1 VNGAYKDEPSA
12 TTPLG
17 KLIHDFNCISA
28 NDMYYPVLA
37 ERVRYFKEDVK
48 GVDTMCKLMEDLFVE
63 DRKEI
68 AIKIIDSGKMTLKE
82 IAECTGLSIDEVK
95 ALANEA

>member
-1 VNGAYKDEPSA
+1 
-12 TTPLG
+12 
-17 KLIHDFNCISA
+17 
-28 NDMYYPVLA
+28 
-37 ERVRYFKEDVK
+37 
-48 GVDTMCKLMEDLFVE
+48 MEDLFVE